1 MGYCLMIQFYPTPF
15 LSCLERCGVVYDILM
30 EYVQMRAEIEVAN
43 EVNEV
48 NGDIHPGGKLGAGK
62 EGGFVGIRFG
72 LA

>member
-1 MGYCLMIQFYPTPF
+1 MGVVVV
-15 LSCLERCGVVYDILM
+15 VVYDILM

-43 EVNEV
+43 EVN
-48 NGDIHPGGKLGAGK
+48 GDIHPGGKLGRWEGGK

>member
-1 MGYCLMIQFYPTPF
+1 MIF
-15 LSCLERCGVVYDILM
+15 SM

-43 EVNEV
+43 EVNGV
-48 NGDIHPGGKLGAGK
+48 IHPGGKLGTWK